1 MSLASTITPLER
13 LDAWMAEP
21 EAERLEFKEAKA
33 NYDFDKL
40 AKYCSALAN
49 EGGGRIIL
57 GVTDKRPRQV
67 VGSHALPD
75 PGHTVAR
82 LTRAL
87 QFRIEFEEIQ
97 HPHGRVLVFNAPPH
111 MLGVPV
117 QHEGIYW
124 ARAGDE
130 LKPMPPDQLRRIF
143 DEAAPD
149 FSAELHPK
157 AVLSDLDPALIER
170 FRAMWRRKSG
180 NAALDALSPQ
190 QLLEDAE
197 LIQDGK
203 LTLAALILAGTKAA
217 LGRYLAQA
225 EVIFEYRSSE
235 SSLAHQQR
243 VEYRQGFLE
252 VLDSIWT
259 TINLR
264 NETLHFQEGFFIG
277 DIPAFNE
284 AVVREAIL
292 NAVTHRD
299 YRRPESVF
307 VRQFPR
313 KLEIVSPG
321 GFPDAITVENL
332 LWKQSP
338 RNRRIA
344 ESCARCGLVE
354 RSGQGANRMFE
365 ESIKEG
371 KPKPDFTGTDAYQ
384 VSVTL
389 RGEIQNP
396 DFLRFLEK
404 IGKERLATFS
414 TQDLLILDS
423 IQREEPLSGELKDR
437 VPHLLEQGVIERIG
451 RGRGVRFIL
460 SRKFRNFQGKPGSYT
475 RDAGLDRENNKSLV
489 AKHIKQS
496 GPEGARFPELLG
508 VLPHLSRDQVQGL
521 LRELKQEKRIRV
533 EGATRAARWLPD
545 EGGPIA

>member
-13 LDAWMAEP
+13 LNAWMAEP

-57 GVTDKRPRQV
+57 GITDKRPRRV
-67 VGSHALPD
+67 VGCQAFPD

-149 FSAELHPK
+149 LSAELHPK

-170 FRAMWRRKSG
+170 FRAMWRRKSA
-180 NAALDALSPQ
+180 NAALDAVSPQ

-197 LIQDGK
+197 LMQDGK

-307 VRQFPR
+307 VRQYPR

-321 GFPDAITVENL
+321 GFPDGITAENL

-371 KPKPDFTGTDAYQ
+371 KPKPDFTGTDAHQ
-384 VSVTL
+384 VMTESWT
-389 RGEIQNP
+389 RKRP
-396 DFLRFLEK
+396 F
-404 IGKERLATFS
+404 
-414 TQDLLILDS
+414 
-423 IQREEPLSGELKDR
+423 LKD
-437 VPHLLEQGVIERIG
+437 G
-451 RGRGVRFIL
+451 RR
-460 SRKFRNFQGKPGSYT
+460 
-475 RDAGLDRENNKSLV
+475 
-489 AKHIKQS
+489 H
-496 GPEGARFPELLG
+496 
-508 VLPHLSRDQVQGL
+508 
-521 LRELKQEKRIRV
+521 
-533 EGATRAARWLPD
+533 
-545 EGGPIA
+545 